1 MLSLITYIPVGNSR
15 AITCLLRLDL
25 DHFESQLDSPRL
37 MQRFLNMKLDF
48 QGCAVYFVTLLMIGA
63 GFLPE
68 HMAVAASA
76 EITPFK
82 VTYNLKYRI
91 AKAKMTLNVSAHD
104 SGGYN
109 IDSNTK
115 AEGVAKLVI
124 TKPIIEHAEFNI
136 VDGVVQAVS
145 YELNDGSEKSNEDV
159 KIAYNWADSRANMQS
174 EKGEEV
180 KSLTAETMDQLVMQA
195 AAVLAI
201 KNGTEEFTFR
211 QLNPG
216 IDAQTITYSKMGE
229 EILKTSLGELNTVKY
244 SRKREGSS
252 RENHFWYS
260 IEHDY
265 VPVQLEQVK
274 GNKSVYKATLNS
286 LEQ

>member
-1 MLSLITYIPVGNSR
+1 MPQPISKRSGIVSGSRVSNSN
-15 AITCLLRLDL
+15 AIKKFVKL
-25 DHFESQLDSPRL
+25 FK
-37 MQRFLNMKLDF
+37 MKLDF
-48 QGCAVYFVTLLMIGA
+48 QERAIYFVTILMFVA

-68 HMAVAASA
+68 HMAVAANA

-82 VTYNLKYRI
+82 VTYNLKYSI
-91 AKAKMTLNVSAHD
+91 AKGTMTLNVSAND
-104 SGGYN
+104 SGGYD
-109 IDSNTK
+109 IDSSTK
-115 AEGVAKLVI
+115 AEGAAKLI
-124 TKPIIEHAEFNI
+124 ISKPVTEHAEFKI

-145 YELNDGSEKSNEDV
+145 YELSDGSEESNEDV
-159 KIAYNWADSRANMQS
+159 KIAYNWADSQANMQS

-211 QLNPG
+211 QLHPG
-216 IDAQTITYSKMGE
+216 TDAQTITYSKMGE

-244 SRKREGSS
+244 SRKREGSG